1 MKRYRVPL
9 LIALVVIVALAVFV
23 GIRIR
28 EATSGTY
35 RTQRQLQQ
43 VPEEHLFYPG
53 SVVLT
58 HGGTDR
64 ELDILGQRTRAR
76 SGYTLGT
83 DATDDEIFAFYR
95 ERLSTVGWQSAPSE
109 VTLFS
114 GTRRGIAYRKGA
126 LLVQVTTLQQGDVR
140 NPQAIDAYRTPYQ
153 ITLYAD
159 MPK

>member
-1 MKRYRVPL
+1 MRRYRLPL
-9 LIALVVIVALAVFV
+9 IIVLAALVVFV
-23 GIRIR
+23 GLRVR
-28 EATSGTY
+28 AVTDGTY
-35 RTQRQLQQ
+35 QMQRQLQQ

-95 ERLSTVGWQSAPSE
+95 ERLSTAGWQSAPSE
-109 VTLFS
+109 GSLSS
-114 GTRRGIAYRKGA
+114 GQLRGVAYRKNN
-126 LLVQVTTLQQGDVR
+126 LLVQVTILRQGDVR
-140 NPQAIDAYRTPYQ
+140 SPQAIDAYRTPYQ